1 MDATDLAIYR
11 ELTRGRVFF
20 WSSLD
25 PRVSAERIAKKLGL
39 GANTVRARLK
49 GWRESGFLERTE
61 VLPHP
66 ALLGLKLGSGSIR
79 VDDVRAKPRVLDG
92 LALVPGAL
100 ASLDHVGCWM
110 AFSVLGESDAA
121 FDRVR
126 RLAARLPGVDEV
138 TPCRALAPPPPAR
151 SLKRLDWEILRALRA
166 EPDRHLRDVAARVGI
181 TPKTFGKKYGD
192 LIRDNAALFVPVL
205 NPARLP
211 GVVARYILLPRPGS
225 DRRKIFSRARS
236 IPQLM
241 DAFDSSAIV
250 AMPNPLVDVWLHLPN
265 ASIAEE
271 TQRVLLDWP
280 EVETVELVFPV
291 RQVFFTSWL
300 DEAIAARAGQ

>member
-20 WSSLD
+20 WASLD
-25 PRVSAERIAKKLGL
+25 PRISAERIAEKLGL

-49 GWRESGFLERTE
+49 GWRESGFLQRTE

-79 VDDVRAKPRVLDG
+79 VDDVRAKPTVLED

-121 FDRVR
+121 LDRVR
-126 RLAARLPGVDEV
+126 RLAAKLPGVDEV

-151 SLKRLDWEILRALRA
+151 ALKRLDWEIMRALRA
-166 EPDRHLRDVAARVGI
+166 APDQPLRKIAATVGI
-181 TPKTFGKKYGD
+181 TPKTFGKRYGD
-192 LIRDNAALFVPVL
+192 LVRDRAALFIPVIDPGSL
-205 NPARLP
+205 A
-211 GVVARYILLPRPGS
+211 GVVARYVVIPRAGADRAKILA
-225 DRRKIFSRARS
+225 RARALDR
-236 IPQLM
+236 LM
-241 DAFDSSAIV
+241 DAFDASSIV
-250 AMPNPLVDVWLHLPN
+250 PMPDPLIDVWLHLENPH
-265 ASIAEE
+265 AAEE
-271 TQRVLLDWP
+271 MQREILAWP
-280 EVETVELVFPV
+280 EVEGVELVFPV
-291 RQVFFTSWL
+291 RQAFFTGWL
-300 DEAIAARAGQ
+300 DEVIEARAAR